1 MSRSPRTFPAQ
12 QLSLGFVFF
21 ALLGALASPGLGFQ
35 TKEIQDGPGA
45 PPSSTDVTQLPA
57 DTEAM
62 KKLKTAQEYID
73 AKLYNEAARLL
84 QSADAL
90 DRGEFDLAAV
100 CYRRLLDAKDKPTKA
115 TLFKAALAFH
125 YAGNGP
131 LEKQTLAKLENEIGN
146 GNFKVGA
153 RQLSAEQLR
162 GEIARL

>member
-1 MSRSPRTFPAQ
+1 MSRSPRPFPAQ

-45 PPSSTDVTQLPA
+45 PPSSTDVTQLPV

-84 QSADAL
+84 QSVV
-90 DRGEFDLAAV
+90 DLKEDSFIRIPANPATKTAERT
-100 CYRRLLDAKDKPTKA
+100 YSSREEARRR
-115 TLFKAALAFH
+115 
-125 YAGNGP
+125 
-131 LEKQTLAKLENEIGN
+131 IGN
-146 GNFKVGA
+146 RPTAGPHA
-153 RQLSAEQLR
+153 
-162 GEIARL
+162 